1 MKLEIGYNERIKT
14 EIKEIIY
21 KYPKI
26 FIDIV
31 IATPI
36 EDTQYATD
44 FIIKTSNRN
53 IAVRVRESD
62 CRYRDF
68 TIRAKTK
75 YDMKTEIDK
84 LNEGYGDIYLYCWK
98 GLSGG
103 IKDYIILDINLLRTT
118 SLLKEKR
125 IIIMNSDGTGFINIK
140 IDKLK
145 EFGCLLIN
153 NIRGYKYQSQLHF
166 LR

>member
-1 MKLEIGYNERIKT
+1 MRRI
-14 EIKEIIY
+14 EYKENIIIELKGIIY
-21 KYPKI
+21 KYPRI
-26 FIDIV
+26 FMDIN
-31 IATPI
+31 ISTPI

-44 FIIKTSNRN
+44 FIIKTSNRD

-62 CRYRDF
+62 CKYRDF

-98 GLSGG
+98 GLNGG

-118 SLLKEKR
+118 SLLKGERK
-125 IIIMNSDGTGFINIK
+125 IIMNSDGTGFINIK

-153 NIRGYKYQSQLHF
+153 NIQGYKYQSQLHF
-166 LR
+166 